1 MNEETTQNEK
11 KSSLKKKNELV
22 EIYVRLRDYTEIPEK
37 LKKNI
42 NLKTQKNLYKT
53 QNMNNK
59 NLNNLIISSNNT
71 TFSKTFRSPRQSS
84 SNKRNFNNN
93 ATSSSNNNNS
103 NNNNDKKKHSNKL
116 KPSNLYYI
124 FSTYP
129 KCNKLIISP
138 ESIKGQSIMQNL
150 KTPFSLLT
158 INKTLLSNAKLYE
171 YDNIYFDENLN
182 QIYSDSLKSKILN
195 LFNGNNTIFFS
206 FGIKNSGKKFSVFGN
221 KNNKGLL
228 NYVLNCLF
236 SINEKVEE
244 DKKIQYGVSNK
255 FLFTI
260 SFVNI
265 YLNKIDVMVDNM
277 EIKNIENY
285 YEIIKNFDDF
295 YKHLIINKYHNIFD
309 IKHKSCIIVTVSINI
324 IDKETEN
331 ETNIN
336 NNESNNNENNN
347 MINLSNISFV
357 IMNDSTF
364 AFGPSNAPTN
374 RLFRESANTYRD
386 ILNTCVTISEKRN
399 PNNYNSTL
407 LKYLHEENILNCG
420 TNIVLLVNA
429 VPIDPNVI
437 NHSNILIWAAS
448 IRNKINKDFCYDDD
462 CDKNDFDEEDDNKNH
477 IKINKNRNVNNFKK
491 IKYYIEEKSFNKNNN
506 NNNNNFV
513 INNNEKI
520 LNPEKINFNN
530 NNNIEREY
538 EILYKKFLDLQNNL
552 ENALIELNELR
563 NNKNNNFNKNDNL
576 NVLNENKI
584 NDVNKN
590 NKLKTKNNNNEIKNN
605 FNFTF
610 KKNNKLNFNKKQI
623 NELIKEIKNKK

>member
-1 MNEETTQNEK
+1 MNEEETLIQNEK

-42 NLKTQKNLYKT
+42 NLKSQKNQYKT
-53 QNMNNK
+53 QNINNK
-59 NLNNLIISSNNT
+59 NINNLIISSNST

-84 SNKRNFNNN
+84 SYKQNLNNN
-93 ATSSSNNNNS
+93 ATSSIYNNINNNS
-103 NNNNDKKKHSNKL
+103 NINNNNEKKNKHSNKL

-182 QIYSDSLKSKILN
+182 QLYSDSIKSKILN

-221 KNNKGLL
+221 KNNKGIL

-236 SINEKVEE
+236 SINDKLEE

-324 IDKETEN
+324 IDNEN
-331 ETNIN
+331 ENDN
-336 NNESNNNENNN
+336 NNENNNNENENNN
-347 MINLSNISFV
+347 MINFSNISFV

-374 RLFRESANTYRD
+374 KLFRESANTYRD

-407 LKYLHEENILNCG
+407 LKYLNEENILNCG

-448 IRNKINKDFCYDDD
+448 IRNKINKDYSYEDDY
-462 CDKNDFDEEDDNKNH
+462 DKNDF
-477 IKINKNRNVNNFKK
+477 
-491 IKYYIEEKSFNKNNN
+491 
-506 NNNNNFV
+506 
-513 INNNEKI
+513 
-520 LNPEKINFNN
+520 
-530 NNNIEREY
+530 
-538 EILYKKFLDLQNNL
+538 
-552 ENALIELNELR
+552 
-563 NNKNNNFNKNDNL
+563 
-576 NVLNENKI
+576 
-584 NDVNKN
+584 
-590 NKLKTKNNNNEIKNN
+590 
-605 FNFTF
+605 
-610 KKNNKLNFNKKQI
+610 
-623 NELIKEIKNKK
+623 IKE